1 MYGAAGPPSYTG
13 LWRWLC
19 RFCFPSWKHADMV
32 RPKKRPQRL
41 TQSFVKKHWQWP
53 ALLQILSFRGPLRR
67 TGGWWVGMVPGTFKT
82 KHMCTLIPLSCCF
95 PWYGVKLLDYS
106 LLCPIIK
113 DNLGLIGHTA
123 NRGRDLT
130 TEMGSG
136 STREG
141 EGLSLLSTA
150 SIQKGSD
157 TVDEVPHTR
166 QNVAKSFILKRTQFG
181 GVVRGRVSHSQLCR
195 IICSLYFWF
204 NFPLFTS
211 KANGFCGISF
221 YLRTC

>member
-1 MYGAAGPPSYTG
+1 M
-13 LWRWLC
+13 
-19 RFCFPSWKHADMV
+19 
-32 RPKKRPQRL
+32 
-41 TQSFVKKHWQWP
+41 
-53 ALLQILSFRGPLRR
+53 
-67 TGGWWVGMVPGTFKT
+67 GMVPGTFKT

-141 EGLSLLSTA
+141 EGLQLPFRKDQTLLMKLL
-150 SIQKGSD
+150 IQD
-157 TVDEVPHTR
+157 
-166 QNVAKSFILKRTQFG
+166 RTWPNP
-181 GVVRGRVSHSQLCR
+181 SS
-195 IICSLYFWF
+195 
-204 NFPLFTS
+204 
-211 KANGFCGISF
+211 
-221 YLRTC
+221 